1 MGRSYFHLH
10 LVSDSTGETLIA
22 ASRAAAAQYQG
33 VASIEHVYPLVRTAA
48 QLDRVIAEIENA
60 PGIVLFTLV
69 DPELSKRL
77 QGGCEASGSPCLSVL
92 EPILTLFKSYLGQN
106 STPRAGAQHMLN
118 ADYFKRID
126 ALNFSMISD
135 DGQSAE
141 NLEHADIV
149 LLGVSRTSK
158 TPTSIYLA
166 NRGYK
171 TANVPIVPRL
181 PLPNAIDHLRRPLIV
196 GLIASAD
203 RIVQIRQNRLLSL
216 NADLQTDY
224 VDRIAVA
231 EEIAAS
237 RRLFADRGWPAI
249 DVTRRSIEETAA
261 AVLDLYRAHRLKFIA
276 ERLKAMRELSTTLP
290 PMWRGAAPLVLASR
304 SESRRALLSAAGLD
318 FEFVAPEVDERAV
331 EDRHLA
337 RGGSLENVAS
347 ELAQAKALAVSAER
361 PDRLLHRRRPDAH
374 VRRQDPPQVP
384 RFLRSGA
391 NARRALRQDAS
402 VDLRILRR
410 PRRASACRPQRSRR
424 SPNAGTRSR

>member
-22 ASRAAAAQYQG
+22 ASRAASAQYQG
-33 VASIEHVYPLVRTAA
+33 VASIEHVYPLVRTPA

-69 DPELSKRL
+69 DSDLSKRL
-77 QGGCEASGSPCLSVL
+77 EDGCAASGSPCLSVL
-92 EPILTLFKSYLGQN
+92 GPILTLFRSYLGQN

-126 ALNFSMISD
+126 ALNFSMLSD
-135 DGQSAE
+135 GGQAPE
-141 NLEHADIV
+141 NLDHADIV

-171 TANVPIVPRL
+171 TANVPFVPHV
-181 PLPNAIDHLRRPLIV
+181 PLPSTLDHLRRPLIV

-216 NADLQTDY
+216 NADSETEY
-224 VDRIAVA
+224 VDRTAVA
-231 EEIAAS
+231 EELAAS
-237 RRLFADRGWPAI
+237 RRLFAERSWPTI

-276 ERLKAMRELSTTLP
+276 D
-290 PMWRGAAPLVLASR
+290 G
-304 SESRRALLSAAGLD
+304 
-318 FEFVAPEVDERAV
+318 
-331 EDRHLA
+331 
-337 RGGSLENVAS
+337 
-347 ELAQAKALAVSAER
+347 
-361 PDRLLHRRRPDAH
+361 
-374 VRRQDPPQVP
+374 
-384 RFLRSGA
+384 
-391 NARRALRQDAS
+391 
-402 VDLRILRR
+402 
-410 PRRASACRPQRSRR
+410 
-424 SPNAGTRSR
+424 

>member
-1 MGRSYFHLH
+1 MVVTRHTHLVGVGPRITSDAADFPRLSTGHAAGYNHPRLTSVGTALGRSYFHLH

-22 ASRAAAAQYQG
+22 ASRAASAQYQG
-33 VASIEHVYPLVRTAA
+33 VASIEHVYPLVRTPA

-69 DPELSKRL
+69 DSGLSKRL
-77 QGGCEASGSPCLSVL
+77 AQGCEAAGSPCLSVL
-92 EPILTLFKSYLGQN
+92 GPILTLFQSYLGQN

-126 ALNFSMISD
+126 ALNFTMLND
-135 DGQSAE
+135 DGQAPE
-141 NLEHADIV
+141 NLDHADIV

-181 PLPNAIDHLRRPLIV
+181 PLPRIIDHLRRPLIV

-216 NADLQTDY
+216 SADSETEY
-224 VDRIAVA
+224 VDRVAVA
-231 EEIAAS
+231 EEVAAS
-237 RRLFADRGWPAI
+237 RRLFAERGWPII

-276 ERLKAMRELSTTLP
+276 D
-290 PMWRGAAPLVLASR
+290 G
-304 SESRRALLSAAGLD
+304 
-318 FEFVAPEVDERAV
+318 
-331 EDRHLA
+331 
-337 RGGSLENVAS
+337 
-347 ELAQAKALAVSAER
+347 
-361 PDRLLHRRRPDAH
+361 
-374 VRRQDPPQVP
+374 
-384 RFLRSGA
+384 
-391 NARRALRQDAS
+391 
-402 VDLRILRR
+402 
-410 PRRASACRPQRSRR
+410 
-424 SPNAGTRSR
+424 